1 MAWISFVFSYN
12 KCQSLITL
20 TCSILKVCLSLGASI
35 AFSVWLT
42 SLRLSMKC
50 PGVSLALRNDSRTRW
65 ILCIIIDQLLWIFH
79 PIFLSLQEA
88 YLIIKNQMILKLKDV
103 HDERYIQNLEKL
115 KQLTL
120 YLKLYKKME
129 LNLETIFQLTGKL
142 ILIALVESQTRT
154 TQGLLTI
161 FDEKDIFGM
170 PAKLFIALSI
180 VFSFASFSFAQTA
193 GIAGFRVYFPLK
205 SRILI
210 GGSALLSSVV
220 RVMIFVLYFSPC
232 LGLWNLLRHY
242 QG

>member
-1 MAWISFVFSYN
+1 MEKWLF
-12 KCQSLITL
+12 CQI
-20 TCSILKVCLSLGASI
+20 CVCLGVTILLPY
-35 AFSVWLT
+35 WLS
-42 SLRLSMKC
+42 SLRLSLKN
-50 PGVSLALRNDSRTRW
+50 PGFSLGLKNVGYTRW
-65 ILCIIIDQLLWIFH
+65 IFCFFIDQLLWIFH

-115 KQLTL
+115 KQVTL

-180 VFSFASFSFAQTA
+180 FFSFASFSFAQTA

-210 GGSALLSSVV
+210 GGSALLSSLV

-232 LGLWNLLRHY
+232 LGLWNLLWHY